1 MKILI
6 VGYFSEI
13 SVTNILRSFP
23 QDWNVVIV
31 PPGKEMLHHIEDCQV
46 IIPEHIKVDHS
57 LLSKAK
63 KIKIGTDGCWI

>member
-6 VGYFSEI
+6 VGNFSET
-13 SVTNILRSFP
+13 SKSNIAGSFP
-23 QDWNVVIV
+23 RDWNVVIV

-57 LLSKAK
+57 LLSNAK
-63 KIKIGTDGCWI
+63 N